1 MIRVNA
7 SLPEELYHAAKA
19 ANLNVSH
26 ILQEALTR
34 AIAIE
39 SNRKLFDSITS
50 PAQPISHDEVI
61 AAVHEAR
68 HEENA

>member
-19 ANLNVSH
+19 ADLNVSQ

-34 AIAIE
+34 ALAAE
-39 SNRKLFDSITS
+39 SNRKLFDSIIY
-50 PAQPISHDEVI
+50 PAQLVTHDEVI
-61 AAVHEAR
+61 SAISDERNDGEA
-68 HEENA
+68 